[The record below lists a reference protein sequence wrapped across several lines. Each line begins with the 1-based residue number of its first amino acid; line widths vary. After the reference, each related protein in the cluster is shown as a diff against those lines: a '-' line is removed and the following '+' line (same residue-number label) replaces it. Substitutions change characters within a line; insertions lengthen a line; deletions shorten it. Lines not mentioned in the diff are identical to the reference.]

1 MLMDYIY
8 AFLIGGLLCVI
19 AQVLM
24 DLTSITPGKILVLYV
39 TVGVILGAFGVY
51 DKLVDFAGAGATVPL
66 TGFGNSLANGAIKAA
81 GERGVIG
88 AFTGGMTGTAAGVA
102 RRSSLV
108 MRRRCCSSPEQKNSG
123 CGRPSAGT
131 ARRGGL
137 CD

>member
-1 MLMDYIY
+1 MVMDYVY
-8 AFLIGGLLCVI
+8 AFLVGGLLCVI

-81 GERGVIG
+81 GERGVLG

-102 RRSSLV
+102 AAIVFGYAAAVLFKPRT
-108 MRRRCCSSPEQKNSG
+108 KK
-123 CGRPSAGT
+123 
-131 ARRGGL
+131 
-137 CD
+137 

>member
-1 MLMDYIY
+1 MVMDYVY

-81 GERGVIG
+81 GERGVLG

-102 RRSSLV
+102 AAIVFGYAAAVLFKPRT
-108 MRRRCCSSPEQKNSG
+108 KK
-123 CGRPSAGT
+123 
-131 ARRGGL
+131 
-137 CD
+137 

>member
-51 DKLVDFAGAGATVPL
+51 DKLVDFAGAGAT
-66 TGFGNSLANGAIKAA
+66 GAFDRLWQFP
-81 GERGVIG
+81 GERGDQG
-88 AFTGGMTGTAAGVA
+88 
-102 RRSSLV
+102 RR
-108 MRRRCCSSPEQKNSG
+108 
-123 CGRPSAGT
+123 
-131 ARRGGL
+131 
-137 CD
+137 

>member
-1 MLMDYIY
+1 MVMDYVY

-19 AQVLM
+19 AQVMM

-81 GERGVIG
+81 GERGVLG

-102 RRSSLV
+102 AAIVFGYAAAVLFKPRT
-108 MRRRCCSSPEQKNSG
+108 KK
-123 CGRPSAGT
+123 
-131 ARRGGL
+131 
-137 CD
+137 

>member
-102 RRSSLV
+102 AAIVFGYAAAVLFKPRT
-108 MRRRCCSSPEQKNSG
+108 KK
-123 CGRPSAGT
+123 
-131 ARRGGL
+131 
-137 CD
+137 